1 MINSFSH
8 KGLKE
13 LFEKGRTSRIDTK
26 LQPRCT
32 MLLDAIH
39 AAATVSQVG
48 LPGFNLHPLHQC
60 KPLRYSVMVNGAW
73 RITFEFDKG
82 DAYRVNYEQYH

>member
-1 MINSFSH
+1 MIKTFAH

-13 LFEKGRTSRIDTK
+13 LFEKGRTPKIDTK
-26 LQPRCT
+26 QQLRCK

-39 AAATVSQVG
+39 AATSVTQIG
-48 LPGFNLHPLHQC
+48 QPGFNLHPLHQF

-73 RITFEFDKG
+73 RIIFEFNDG
-82 DAYRVNYEQYH
+82 DAYRVDFEQYH